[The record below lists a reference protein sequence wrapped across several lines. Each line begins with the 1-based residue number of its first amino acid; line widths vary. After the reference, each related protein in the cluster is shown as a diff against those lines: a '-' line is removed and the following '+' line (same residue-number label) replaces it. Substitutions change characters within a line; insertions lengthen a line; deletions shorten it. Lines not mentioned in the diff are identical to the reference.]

1 MLKIKKGDTVT
12 VRAGKDK
19 GKNGK
24 VLTVEPDKN
33 RVIVEKINI
42 IKKHVKSNPQKG
54 IKGGKLEKEGAIP
67 LAKVMYFCQNCGQ
80 GVRVGF
86 KLSEKGDKVRVCKKC
101 GTTLD

>member
-1 MLKIKKGDTVT
+1 MRKLLLLSALATSGLVQAAEDI
-12 VRAGKDK
+12 
-19 GKNGK
+19 
-24 VLTVEPDKN
+24 PDVVKHFS
-33 RVIVEKINI
+33 EQQQINI
-42 IKKHVKSNPQKG
+42 IKKHVKPNPQKG